1 MSPRDELIERVTGV
15 LTHPTNRYRPP
26 REVARLVL
34 DQVLVGVEERA
45 KAGEWGY
52 IGMGVLVEVVEK
64 LREDPTP

>member
-1 MSPRDELIERVTGV
+1 
-15 LTHPTNRYRPP
+15 
-26 REVARLVL
+26 VL